1 MTPGEL
7 ASRVL
12 PLSCFHRVTQE
23 DYRVLLRHLL
33 ENDHINRTENGGL
46 VVGLTGE
53 RIVNNYK
60 FYAVF
65 QENVEY
71 SVRAGSEEL
80 GTIVKPPPVGDKIA
94 IAGRVWVVEEVDH
107 KRREVYCALVKGTSP
122 PISATCPGT
131 STPAS

>member
-1 MTPGEL
+1 MSTLASCGEMTPGEL

-107 KRREVYCALVKGTSP
+107 KRREVY
-122 PISATCPGT
+122 
-131 STPAS
+131 